1 MNDMEYVRA
10 CIDSSSFGPVVAE
23 LGVWASERL
32 NKPLELVHAIE
43 RHPEPADASD
53 HSGAIGLGAHDE
65 LLEVLSEQ
73 DAKRSHDDREQG
85 RTMLEAL
92 RSRLS
97 QQTSIPVDVRMRWGT
112 LMQTVQH
119 LQSTTE
125 LYVIGK
131 RGGNTEH
138 AEHGLGS
145 NLEATIRTLNV
156 PVLMAAR
163 NAAPPTKAVYA
174 FDGSA
179 ANRTGIDRIAA
190 SNLLKDVPIHI
201 VAATA
206 KESALAKQAQAA
218 AERIQGL
225 GFATSWSVEPGHADT
240 VIAQALTEYQ
250 ANLLVMGAYAHS
262 RFSRLFR
269 KSTTN
274 TLLRQIDASALILR
288 S

>member
-10 CIDSSSFGPVVAE
+10 CIDTSSFGPVVAE
-23 LGVWASERL
+23 LGAWAAERL
-32 NKPLELVHAIE
+32 GKPLELVHAIE

-53 HSGAIGLGAHDE
+53 HSGAIGVDAHDH
-65 LLEVLSEQ
+65 LLEELSEQ
-73 DAKRSHDDREQG
+73 DALRSHDDRERG
-85 RTMLEAL
+85 RMMLEEQ
-92 RSRLS
+92 RSRIAA
-97 QQTSIPVDVRMRWGT
+97 TGGITVDVRMRWGS

-138 AEHGLGS
+138 ADHGLGS

-156 PVLMAAR
+156 PILMTAR
-163 NAAPPTKAVYA
+163 NAVAPTRAVYA

-179 ANRTGIDRIAA
+179 ANKTGIDRIAA
-190 SNLLKDVPIHI
+190 SNLLKYVPLHI
-201 VAATA
+201 VAAA
-206 KESALAKQAQAA
+206 SSGSSLARQAEEASK
-218 AERIQGL
+218 RIEGL
-225 GFATSWSVEPGHADT
+225 GFETTWSVASGHADA
-240 VIAQALTEYQ
+240 VIADALI
-250 ANLLVMGAYAHS
+250 AHKADLLVMGAYAHS
-262 RFSRLFR
+262 RFSRVFR

-274 TLLRQIDASALILR
+274 ALLRQIDASALILR